1 MGKYLKKF
9 QNHSQYQAYVED
21 IPNFIRPNVSIC
33 IQQGDVHY
41 NPVLSMDDAII
52 TCDPATYT
60 GEAQTA
66 TNITVVLNNYTLVN
80 GTDYTVDN
88 EGGTNAGDYT
98 FTINGIGNYKDSKDG
113 TLTIAKVTPTVVV
126 PTANV
131 LTYNGSAQE
140 LVTAGSTNWG
150 TLKYSLDG
158 ETYSTSIPT
167 ATSYGNYTVY
177 YKVEG
182 DSNIN
187 DVAPATI
194 LCSINEKQ
202 VTATVELSQDTYTYD
217 GTAKTPVVVVKDGDT
232 VIDPSEYT
240 VTYSNNTNA
249 GDGTATVII
258 SDNVGGNYEV
268 VGSTTFTINKANPT
282 YTAPTA
288 KNTTY
293 SGGAQALLN
302 AGSTDYGTI
311 YYSSNGTDWSSTI
324 PSQTNA
330 GTYTSYWKL
339 DGGSNYNSVNSTSIS
354 TTISK
359 ANQSAPSA
367 SGSTTTYPTTATAS
381 ASGGSGIGGLVWESA
396 QSQTSVGS
404 HTTRARWAGNANYNS
419 SGWSNYVTVQMNKA
433 NQSAPTA
440 YGSTTTYPTAATASA
455 SGGGGAG
462 SIVWES
468 AQSQTSVGSHT
479 TRCYWSGDANY
490 NASGWSNYVTVQM
503 NKASQSAPTA
513 YGGSASYPNTATAS
527 ASGGGGQGSI
537 EWSNGSSRSAIGTQT
552 TQARWSGNGNYNA
565 SDWSNTVPLTVGRA
579 SQSAPTAT
587 GSSVSYGNTATAS
600 ASGGGGQGSIEWS
613 NGNTRTAVGSQT
625 TKARW
630 TGNDYYLPSE
640 WSNEVTLEVTTSSYN
655 VYAAIN
661 NSTGKTS
668 PAVSAYDADGH
679 LLTGLC
685 TRVNGNTTVNNT
697 VEREG
702 TISKIK
708 VSENQGPI
716 SYITLEFKGSNR
728 VNKAY
733 MPPGSG
739 ITTINVSPTF
749 TTSEARNGSSLIYIT
764 FSDS

>member
-113 TLTIAKVTPTVVV
+113 TLTIDKVTPTVVV

-268 VGSTTFTINKANPT
+268 VGSTTFTINKAN
-282 YTAPTA
+282 
-288 KNTTY
+288 
-293 SGGAQALLN
+293 
-302 AGSTDYGTI
+302 
-311 YYSSNGTDWSSTI
+311 
-324 PSQTNA
+324 
-330 GTYTSYWKL
+330 
-339 DGGSNYNSVNSTSIS
+339 
-354 TTISK
+354 
-359 ANQSAPSA
+359 QSAPTA

-381 ASGGSGIGGLVWESA
+381 ASGGGGIGGLVWESA

-404 HTTRARWAGNANYNS
+404 HTTRARWAGNANYNA
-419 SGWSNYVTVQMNKA
+419 SGWSNSVTVQMNKA

-702 TISKIK
+702 TISKII

>member
-41 NPVLSMDDAII
+41 NPVLSMEDAII

-60 GEAQTA
+60 GEAQIA

-98 FTINGIGNYKDSKDG
+98 FTINGIGNYKDSKNG
-113 TLTIAKVTPTVVV
+113 ILTIDKVTPTVVI

-158 ETYSTSIPT
+158 ETYSTNIPT
-167 ATSYGNYTVY
+167 ATNYGNYTVY
-177 YKVEG
+177 YKVDG
-182 DSNIN
+182 DSNVN
-187 DVAPATI
+187 NVAPATI

-268 VGSTTFTINKANPT
+268 VGSMTFTINKAN
-282 YTAPTA
+282 
-288 KNTTY
+288 
-293 SGGAQALLN
+293 
-302 AGSTDYGTI
+302 
-311 YYSSNGTDWSSTI
+311 
-324 PSQTNA
+324 
-330 GTYTSYWKL
+330 
-339 DGGSNYNSVNSTSIS
+339 
-354 TTISK
+354 
-359 ANQSAPSA
+359 QSAPTA

-381 ASGGSGIGGLVWESA
+381 ASGGGGIGSLVWESA
-396 QSQTSVGS
+396 QSQTSTGS
-404 HTTRARWAGNANYNS
+404 HTTRARWSGNANYNAS
-419 SGWSNYVTVQMNKA
+419 DWSNSVTVQMNKA

-440 YGSTTTYPTAATASA
+440 YGSTTTYPSAATASA

-462 SIVWES
+462 SLVWES

-503 NKASQSAPTA
+503 NKASQSAP
-513 YGGSASYPNTATAS
+513 SAS
-527 ASGGGGQGSI
+527 
-537 EWSNGSSRSAIGTQT
+537 
-552 TQARWSGNGNYNA
+552 
-565 SDWSNTVPLTVGRA
+565 
-579 SQSAPTAT
+579 

-600 ASGGGGQGSIEWS
+600 ASGGGGHGSIEWS

-625 TKARW
+625 TRARW
-630 TGNDYYLPSE
+630 SGDDYYNASG
-640 WSNEVTLEVTTSSYN
+640 WSNEVTLEVIEAAPSYYVVSS
-655 VYAAIN
+655 ITN
-661 NSTGKTS
+661 NTGKTS
-668 PAVSAYDADGH
+668 PAVTAYDSSGNA
-679 LLTGLC
+679 LTVLC
-685 TRVNGNTTVNNT
+685 TRVNGNTTVTNT
-697 VEREG
+697 VQREG
-702 TISKIK
+702 TISKIGI
-708 VSENQGPI
+708 SENNGPT
-716 SYITLEFKGSNR
+716 SYITVTFKGNTVVS
-728 VNKAY
+728 KTY
-733 MPPGSG
+733 TPPGSG
-739 ITTINVSPTF
+739 NTMINLSQTF
-749 TTSEARNGSSLIYIT
+749 STSEAKNGSNTIYIT
-764 FSDS
+764 FSNS